1 MLEYKLW
8 IVFFFLAAIHVT
20 ACFLNF
26 YKIRV
31 ATKPLLLIFLSVIY
45 ATSAAVFRPLVLTAL
60 LLGFAGDTLLLFGDR
75 NKTFFFI
82 GTAAF
87 GAGHITYLLSLI
99 SSVDI
104 WGSLMLLVIAFVIIF
119 VEPLFL
125 FIKIKDGIPS
135 KFRYPSILYGVVI
148 TLMAAFSVTYLFSA
162 QTTEALLIFCGMAFF
177 VLSDSLLVYCMFG
190 KKEQPPVYNGLIMLT
205 YIAAQSLLTAGFI
218 LMK

>member
-104 WGSLMLLVIAFVIIF
+104 WGSLRLLVIAFVIIF

-125 FIKIKDGIPS
+125 FIKIKDGIP
-135 KFRYPSILYGVVI
+135 FYNDLYLDVVYFQP
-148 TLMAAFSVTYLFSA
+148 AATKEGTYIQLVDCNELE
-162 QTTEALLIFCGMAFF
+162 EALKE
-177 VLSDSLLVYCMFG
+177 
-190 KKEQPPVYNGLIMLT
+190 KKNWYVNRGLEDYWKIKKQQNENSK
-205 YIAAQSLLTAGFI
+205 IIS
-218 LMK
+218 